1 MAAEDTPALVIVN
14 AGITA
19 NQEAIVAATI
29 GLVLMGWNARES
41 DGTPAVATVRVLNG
55 ATVAGGTSLLTVEL
69 AANQS
74 AGEWYGPG
82 GLDSP
87 NGLSL
92 EVIAGTLDVDI
103 YYKIN

>member
-1 MAAEDTPALVIVN
+1 MAADTPALVIVN
-14 AGITA
+14 AGITTD
-19 NQEAIVAATI
+19 QEAIVAAAV

-41 DGTPAVATVRVLNG
+41 AGTPAAATVRILNG

-69 AANQS
+69 SADQS

-87 NGLSL
+87 NGLSI
-92 EVIAGTLDVDI
+92 EVIAGGVDVDT